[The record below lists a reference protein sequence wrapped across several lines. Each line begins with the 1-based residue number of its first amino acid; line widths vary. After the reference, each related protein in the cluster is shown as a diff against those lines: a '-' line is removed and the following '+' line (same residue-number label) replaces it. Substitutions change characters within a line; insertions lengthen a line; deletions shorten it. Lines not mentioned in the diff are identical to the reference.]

1 MSADNKVIWTEGMF
15 IRAQHFQQEARYLE
29 RLVRQRADGIRP
41 FAWGLSECVV
51 NRELLATGRFAL
63 SRARGIFA
71 DGTPFAIPGADDH
84 PTPLKL
90 PEGTRDTVVY
100 LTIPISQPGGM
111 ECSTADDTDTVARY
125 RPVEE
130 DVVDANDSGAAAIA
144 PVQLGK
150 LRLRYQLGSADL
162 DGYLCLGL
170 AHVVEVR
177 PDSSV
182 VLDDRYIQ
190 TVMDCRAAPALTG
203 FVEELTGLLRHRG
216 EALSGRVSGAAKGV
230 AEISD
235 FLLLQVINR
244 CEPLF
249 AYFAQAAE
257 IHPETVFRAA
267 LELAGELST
276 FTAENRRPPAL
287 PAYRHDDLRQSFQ
300 PLLAVLRAA
309 LSAVLEQ
316 AAVPIPLVE
325 HKYGIRVGTVADRS
339 LFTSAAFILAVR
351 ASLPADRLTR
361 TFPPQVKIGP
371 VEHIRELVNAA
382 LPGIRLRPLP
392 VAPRQIPYHSG
403 MAYFE
408 LERGSPLWKQ
418 MASSGGLA
426 LHVAGDFPDLELEL
440 WAIKD

>member
-41 FAWGLSECVV
+41 FAWGLSECIV

-71 DGTPFAIPGADDH
+71 DGTPFAIPGSDDH

-100 LTIPISQPGGM
+100 LTIPISQPGGV
-111 ECSTADDTDTVARY
+111 ECSGAADTDTVARY

-130 DVVDANDSGAAAIA
+130 EVVDANDGATAIA
-144 PVQLGK
+144 PVQMGK
-150 LRLRYQLGSADL
+150 LRLRYQLGTADL

-170 AHVVEVR
+170 AHIVEVR

-203 FVEELTGLLRHRG
+203 FAEELTGLLRHRG

-249 AYFAQAAE
+249 TYFSQAAE

-276 FTAENRRPPAL
+276 FTAETRRPPVL

-300 PLLAVLRAA
+300 PLLGVLRAA

-325 HKYGIRVGTVADRS
+325 HKYGIRVGTVADRG

-351 ASLPADRLTR
+351 ASVPVDRLIR

-392 VAPRQIPYHSG
+392 VAPRQIPYHTG

-418 MASSGGLA
+418 MESSGGLA
-426 LHVAGDFPDLELEL
+426 LHVSGDFPDLELEL